1 VRIELLIK
9 SGKLVARLIDSSFR
23 PNDVVS
29 ESSIDLKDL
38 AAALPQHTFTPTIDG
53 DIYVHSP
60 HKTSPQVITREENEA
75 QVLAERKNTDTR

>member
-1 VRIELLIK
+1 MRIELLIK

-38 AAALPQHTFTPTIDG
+38 AAALPQHTVAPTIDG
-53 DIYVHSP
+53 DIYVRSP
-60 HKTSPQVITREENEA
+60 YKTSPQVITREENEA

>member
-1 VRIELLIK
+1 MRIELLIK

-38 AAALPQHTFTPTIDG
+38 AAVMPQHTVAPTIDG

-60 HKTSPQVITREENEA
+60 YKTSPQVITREQNEA

>member
-1 VRIELLIK
+1 MRIELLIR

-29 ESSIDLKDL
+29 ESSVDLKDL
-38 AAALPQHTFTPTIDG
+38 AAALPQYTVAPTIDG

-60 HKTSPQVITREENEA
+60 HKTSPQVITREQNEA